1 MLRGQLELTPDLR
14 KSFFSNG
21 DDSSK
26 TRKNEKIGHQQWI
39 ILR

>member
-1 MLRGQLELTPDLR
+1 MLRGQLELTLDLR

-26 TRKNEKIGHQQWI
+26 ARKNEKIEHQQWI